1 MPTSEE
7 PSAPSELTI
16 KRPPIRF
23 NETQAILTAIS
34 EHLEGD
40 LITYWNNPRG
50 TVCHSDVIALY
61 DLLSTRG
68 GGKRVNL
75 FIKSDG
81 GNGQASLRMVSLLR
95 EYYEHVVALVPL
107 ECASA
112 ATMLALGADEIHM
125 GPMAYLTS
133 VDTSLTHDLSP
144 IDRDNDRV
152 SVSLDELKRV
162 IHLWQAQKDNES
174 SNPYKSLFN
183 YVHPLV
189 IGAVDR
195 AESLSMMLCEQILS
209 YHCTDEIQIK
219 KVASALNSA
228 YPSHSYPIL
237 KKEARRVGL
246 NIVDMDSKVL
256 NLLLE
261 LHQLYSDMGRK
272 CTTDF
277 DEIRSHTNEI
287 VNIWEASNR
296 MVFYEVD
303 KDWFYREEERRW
315 ITMNDNGG
323 WRKMS
328 IHDGELVKEEMPLA

>member
-1 MPTSEE
+1 MANPEE
-7 PSAPSELTI
+7 NNTTELVI
-16 KRPPIRF
+16 KRPPVRF
-23 NETQAILTAIS
+23 HDTQTLLKAINERLD
-34 EHLEGD
+34 GD

-61 DLLSTRG
+61 HLLNTCG
-68 GGKRVNL
+68 GGKRVNIL
-75 FIKSDG
+75 IKSDG
-81 GNGQASLRMVSLLR
+81 GNGQAALRMVSLLR
-95 EYYEHVVALVPL
+95 EYYDHVVALVPL

-162 IHLWQAQKDNES
+162 IHLWQSQRDNDS
-174 SNPYKSLFN
+174 SNPYKSLFQ

-209 YHCTDEIQIK
+209 YHCTDEAQIK
-219 KVASALNSA
+219 QIASALNSA

-246 NIVDMDSKVL
+246 NIVDMDNTVL

-261 LHQLYSDMGRK
+261 LNQLYSDMGRK

-287 VNIWEASNR
+287 VNIWESAGR
-296 MVFYEVD
+296 MVFYEID

-328 IHDGELVKEEMPLA
+328 IRDGELVKEEMPLA